1 MLQALNGTKTLIR
14 VFLKQI
20 LKQLN
25 TKRTNFLKII
35 LNVWLTSSNEFDKLR
50 NILRLERLF
59 AA

>member
-35 LNVWLTSSNEFDKLR
+35 LNVWLISSNEFDKLR